1 MSSHATRG
9 RPLARA
15 SGSTATQMPAT
26 QQHHSLGAAAAQQQL
41 PRFFC
46 PLDARCRA
54 VATEAEATALPL
66 LLYLPGLDGTGYA
79 AVTQFAS
86 LGVLFEVNCLSLPKE
101 AAGGTASQ
109 YTFQDLVACVCAHVA
124 AAQKAH
130 PGRPIVLLGESM
142 GGVVALATAAQC
154 QPGTLASVVLVN
166 PATSFATSAWP
177 VLGPLLPSL
186 PMEVYNLVPFAL
198 APILGDPIRLA
209 FSALAGAAEASA
221 QRGSEQGQPA
231 GAADVMTEATSAL
244 VGSLMRLGGLAEII
258 PPATLARRLQMLTEG
273 CKLVDAALKD
283 GAVVRALPPVKIFV
297 GDSDRLIPSA
307 EEGPR
312 LARLLPQA
320 TLQVVAGSH
329 MLLQEGSLDLASALR
344 DCGMYHPL
352 AVTAARVAAA
362 ARSEGQEPQADARPA
377 RRVKPPTSKTIALGA
392 AAMPSQEAIA
402 KARQS
407 VTPLRRI
414 VSPVFLSTSP
424 AGEVEQGLRHMPVA
438 SGAAPMLFVGNHTLL
453 AIELGL
459 LIDEVLTH
467 KGMLLRGLAHPV
479 VFQQVQA
486 QAGGLL
492 GGGNGREAMG
502 NTFQAFGAVP
512 VSGRNLYA
520 LLAAGE
526 AVLLFP
532 GGVRE
537 AYKRKGEQN
546 TLQWPR
552 KAEFVRHVIRTG
564 ATIVPFAAIGADDS
578 VQIVADAGDV
588 LATPFLG
595 DMMRERAR
603 QMPAARAVDTR
614 ATEEGAPEE
623 LFLPPVVA
631 PNGLPKRFYWK
642 FGKPIECAK
651 MDPAAADDPQLVDA
665 MYESVKEDVQ
675 GGIQYLLAKR
685 DSDPFGDTGARLL
698 WEAAAGR
705 QAPSFK
711 P

>member
-1 MSSHATRG
+1 MT
-9 RPLARA
+9 
-15 SGSTATQMPAT
+15 TEVE
-26 QQHHSLGAAAAQQQL
+26 AA
-41 PRFFC
+41 
-46 PLDARCRA
+46 
-54 VATEAEATALPL
+54 ALPL

-79 AVTQFAS
+79 AVSQFAS
-86 LGVLFEVNCLSLPKE
+86 LGQLFEVNCLSLPKE
-101 AAGGTASQ
+101 GDAGAAAF
-109 YTFQDLVACVCAHVA
+109 TFQELVDCVLTHVA
-124 AAQKAH
+124 AAQQAH
-130 PGRPIVLLGESM
+130 PGRPVVLLGESM

-166 PATSFATSAWP
+166 PATSFATTAWP
-177 VLGPLLPSL
+177 VFGPLLPSL
-186 PMEVYNLVPFAL
+186 PIEVYNLVPFAL
-198 APILGDPIRLA
+198 APILGDPLRLA
-209 FSALAGAAEASA
+209 ASALAGAAEASA
-221 QRGSEQGQPA
+221 QRGDEQGQPA
-231 GAADVMTEATSAL
+231 GAADMMTQAASAL

-258 PPATLARRLQMLTEG
+258 PPATLARRLQMLTDG
-273 CKLVDAALKD
+273 CRLVDAALKD
-283 GAVVRALPPVKIFV
+283 GAVVRGLPPVQIFV

-320 TLQVVAGSH
+320 TVQVVAGSH
-329 MLLQEGSLDLASALR
+329 MLLQEGSLNLANALR
-344 DCGMYHPL
+344 DNGMYRPL

-362 ARSEGQEPQADARPA
+362 ARSGGQEPPSDARPA
-377 RRVKPPTSKTIALGA
+377 RRVKPPTKTTIVLGD
-392 AAMPSQEAIA
+392 AAMPSQEAIE

-438 SGAAPMLFVGNHTLL
+438 SGAGPVLFVGNHMLL
-453 AIELGL
+453 AVELGL
-459 LIDEVLTH
+459 LVDEVLTQ

-479 VFQQVQA
+479 VFQQLQSSPQA
-486 QAGGLL
+486 R
-492 GGGNGREAMG
+492 NGSETMG
-502 NTFQAFGAVP
+502 QTFQAFGAVP
-512 VSGRNLYA
+512 VSGRNLYT

-564 ATIVPFAAIGADDS
+564 ATIVPFAAIGTDDS

-595 DMMRERAR
+595 DLLRERAR

-642 FGKPIECAK
+642 FGKPIECAHL
-651 MDPAAADDPQLVDA
+651 DPSAADDPQLVA
-665 MYESVKEDVQ
+665 SMYEAVKANVED
-675 GGIQYLLAKR
+675 GIQYLLRKR
-685 DSDPFGDTGARLL
+685 NSDPFGDTGARML

>member
-1 MSSHATRG
+1 MA
-9 RPLARA
+9 A
-15 SGSTATQMPAT
+15 Q
-26 QQHHSLGAAAAQQQL
+26 QQHQSLSAAAAEQQL

-46 PLDARCRA
+46 PLDARRA
-54 VATEAEATALPL
+54 GAGVTTEAEAVSLPL

-79 AVTQFAS
+79 AVSQFAS

-101 AAGGTASQ
+101 EIAAGAPSG

-124 AAQKAH
+124 AAQEAH
-130 PGRPIVLLGESM
+130 PGRPVVLLGESM
-142 GGVVALATAAQC
+142 GGVVALATVAQC
-154 QPGTLASVVLVN
+154 QPGSLAAVVLVN

-209 FSALAGAAEASA
+209 FSALAGAAEVSA
-221 QRGSEQGQPA
+221 QRGSEQGQPG
-231 GAADVMTEATSAL
+231 GAADVMAQATSAL
-244 VGSLMRLGGLAEII
+244 VGSLMRLGGLAEIL
-258 PPATLARRLQMLTEG
+258 PPATLARRLQLLTEG
-273 CKLVDAALKD
+273 CRLVDAALKD
-283 GAVVRALPPVKIFV
+283 GAVLARMPPVQIFV
-297 GDSDRLIPSA
+297 GDADRLIPSA

-312 LARLLPQA
+312 LARLLPKA
-320 TLQVVAGSH
+320 TVQVVAGSH
-329 MLLQEGSLDLASALR
+329 MLLQEGSLNLASALR

-352 AVTAARVAAA
+352 AVSAARVAAA
-362 ARSEGQEPQADARPA
+362 ARAEGQEPQADARPA
-377 RRVKPPTSKTIALGA
+377 RRMRPPTSKTIALGA
-392 AAMPSQEAIA
+392 AAMPSQEAVA

-438 SGAAPMLFVGNHTLL
+438 SGAGAAPVLFVGNHTLL

-479 VFQQVQA
+479 VFQQAQA
-486 QAGGLL
+486 QAGGFL
-492 GGGNGREAMG
+492 GGGNGGEAMS

-512 VSGRNLYA
+512 VSGRNLYT

-552 KAEFVRHVIRTG
+552 KAEFVRHAIRTG

-595 DMMRERAR
+595 DLMRERAR

-631 PNGLPKRFYWK
+631 PNGLPRRFYWK
-642 FGKPIECAK
+642 FGKPIECAH

-665 MYESVKEDVQ
+665 MYESVKADVQ

-685 DSDPFGDTGARLL
+685 ENDPFGDTGARLL